1 MRSSRST
8 RACAPPTPRPLPPL
22 RCCEQAEERCSLRE
36 GARCRGLASRSVGL
50 VDVGALNGGCR
61 VGDACRWH
69 LEQRLFTAHRPH
81 AHDDLEVLGLAQRAQ
96 KTTTLSVWWWHGD
109 SQAACSA
116 SAQFVVGRVGWCD
129 GEEMTLRLLTASL
142 ATSKGQ
148 VGECHEARAS
158 LLTVP
163 ESSDEKSESNPSL
176 SWRETL

>member
-1 MRSSRST
+1 MST
-8 RACAPPTPRPLPPL
+8 RAWAPPTPRPLPPL
-22 RCCEQAEERCSLRE
+22 RCCQQAEERCSLRE

-69 LEQRLFTAHRPH
+69 LKHRLFTAQRPH

-96 KTTTLSVWWWHGD
+96 KTTTLSVGRWHGD

-129 GEEMTLRLLTASL
+129 GRGRLLTASL

-148 VGECHEARAS
+148 VGECHEAQAS